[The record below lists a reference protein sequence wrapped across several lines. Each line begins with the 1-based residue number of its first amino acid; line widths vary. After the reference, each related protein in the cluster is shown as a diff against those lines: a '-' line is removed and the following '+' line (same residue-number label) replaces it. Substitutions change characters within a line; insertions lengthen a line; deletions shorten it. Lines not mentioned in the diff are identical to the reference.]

1 MFTSA
6 VVIEVLAGVFVGK
19 MRAKFSKYLLLISLV
34 VLLVLGKPL
43 STAANGSRNNKKR
56 KKPIQKRQPIATV
69 DEPLRTELINLASVI
84 KGLVELR
91 KACGGELP
99 DGEIGRA
106 RDEIKQRTGKSKT
119 KRQIIYAMNKYE
131 EYHSTHKGEAPA
143 NAFTPLPSKKPKG
156 RSISPDVQSFIED
169 ACINVEWRVLNHDN
183 STSKI
188 IRVLRPSLIHELVEV
203 EFPDEKIS
211 LRTTYRIIRD
221 FEEREG
227 ARVQAAR
234 KRAQALLKNM
244 PSIDNDVEGV
254 HERWQSDIRLLPIRT
269 RYKGQECTVVLLY
282 IVDDL
287 TGYIV
292 GWDLLPRKEV
302 SEEGELFTQDFTCRK
317 VRYHLAL
324 AMLEMGVRPRIL
336 YADNGAQYGQALEPF
351 MDFIVSEDSV
361 PTILVHT
368 EPEAPRGRGKVER
381 RLALINGFLELCPGF
396 IDEDDYRE
404 SIRRGKKELIYEFD
418 FLYREMK
425 SFVDHW
431 NTKRSK
437 QKPDVPSRR
446 EQLQQGVDKSL
457 PAPKLENLA
466 VFAEPTKAEQPRQIS
481 TDGFW
486 YQRERYVAVRQDEEM
501 YVLWH
506 TAVDNKV
513 SAHILPFK
521 LEKDDVRETIIL
533 FSLDDQATWHVAMRK
548 SLLKLSRTRHSD
560 LMKAARAQMIG
571 TNKERSSIFLE
582 RILNAAEGPLVINKL
597 DRTFQHHVPTS
608 ASLKSTDEQ
617 PTDSTPDSETLPD
630 NAPTMQSDDT
640 PVDGAP
646 PAEEQLAQGTDTP
659 VDSAPP
665 AEKHPAQRG
674 TTSDADTSPIE
685 EHSTPAEPSEPSP
698 QSSVSDDD
706 QEDDDIDAFIAQLDQ
721 ELAKK

>member
-1 MFTSA
+1 
-6 VVIEVLAGVFVGK
+6 
-19 MRAKFSKYLLLISLV
+19 
-34 VLLVLGKPL
+34 
-43 STAANGSRNNKKR
+43 
-56 KKPIQKRQPIATV
+56 
-69 DEPLRTELINLASVI
+69 
-84 KGLVELR
+84 
-91 KACGGELP
+91 
-99 DGEIGRA
+99 
-106 RDEIKQRTGKSKT
+106 
-119 KRQIIYAMNKYE
+119 
-131 EYHSTHKGEAPA
+131 
-143 NAFTPLPSKKPKG
+143 
-156 RSISPDVQSFIED
+156 
-169 ACINVEWRVLNHDN
+169 
-183 STSKI
+183 
-188 IRVLRPSLIHELVEV
+188 
-203 EFPDEKIS
+203 
-211 LRTTYRIIRD
+211 
-221 FEEREG
+221 
-227 ARVQAAR
+227 
-234 KRAQALLKNM
+234 
-244 PSIDNDVEGV
+244 
-254 HERWQSDIRLLPIRT
+254 
-269 RYKGQECTVVLLY
+269 
-282 IVDDL
+282 
-287 TGYIV
+287 
-292 GWDLLPRKEV
+292 
-302 SEEGELFTQDFTCRK
+302 
-317 VRYHLAL
+317 
-324 AMLEMGVRPRIL
+324 
-336 YADNGAQYGQALEPF
+336 

-617 PTDSTPDSETLPD
+617 FIPCHPIHTDW
-630 NAPTMQSDDT
+630 
-640 PVDGAP
+640 
-646 PAEEQLAQGTDTP
+646 
-659 VDSAPP
+659 
-665 AEKHPAQRG
+665 
-674 TTSDADTSPIE
+674 
-685 EHSTPAEPSEPSP
+685 
-698 QSSVSDDD
+698 
-706 QEDDDIDAFIAQLDQ
+706 DIP
-721 ELAKK
+721 KRR